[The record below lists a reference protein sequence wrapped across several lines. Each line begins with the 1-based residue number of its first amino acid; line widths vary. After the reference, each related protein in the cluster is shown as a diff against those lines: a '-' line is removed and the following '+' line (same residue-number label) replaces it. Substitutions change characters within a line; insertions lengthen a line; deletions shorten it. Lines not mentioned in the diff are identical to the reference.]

1 MAKDALSVHPT
12 AEPAPGSAL
21 RDYAYVR
28 LRHAIQA
35 GDTTYAPGTRKV
47 IVHRHADGVGDE
59 VEFEQPVFRVLTLN
73 GRDIRA
79 ASLGW

>member
-1 MAKDALSVHPT
+1 MAKDAVSVHST

-35 GDTTYAPGTRKV
+35 GDTTYAPGTRGV
-47 IVHRHADGVGDE
+47 IVHRHADGVGYE
-59 VEFEQPVFRVLTLN
+59 VEFEQPVFRVLTLT
-73 GRDIRA
+73 GRDIRPDHE
-79 ASLGW
+79 